1 VHLHGRLSASHST
14 QAVRIGSEQRS
25 RPAVTGRWRG
35 CIHGGGGR
43 FCVVSVSSS
52 IDVTGWV
59 EEEQLA
65 QASPDLMRSMVQTF
79 VRR

>member
-1 VHLHGRLSASHST
+1 
-14 QAVRIGSEQRS
+14 
-25 RPAVTGRWRG
+25 
-35 CIHGGGGR
+35 
-43 FCVVSVSSS
+43 VSVSSS